1 MRPDSVQ
8 NGVGLLRLSIR
19 LIELQSK
26 PFLSTEIMM
35 AKNAM
40 LSGKKSIKDIM
51 IIAYLLLR
59 NQ

>member
-26 PFLSTEIMM
+26 PFLSIEIMM

>member
-26 PFLSTEIMM
+26 PFLSIEIMM

-40 LSGKKSIKDIM
+40 LSGKN
-51 IIAYLLLR
+51 LLKTSW
-59 NQ
+59 